1 MSGLKTKTSIVSHKN
16 ITKVMWYISVQLRS
30 LNNTMSMVSGVS
42 VQVSAF
48 WPLASI
54 LRLLASR
61 QGPDT

>member
-1 MSGLKTKTSIVSHKN
+1 VSHKN
-16 ITKVMWYISVQLRS
+16 ITKVVRYILVQLRS

-42 VQVSAF
+42 IQVSAF

-54 LRLLASR
+54 LPLLAGR

>member
-1 MSGLKTKTSIVSHKN
+1 VSHKN
-16 ITKVMWYISVQLRS
+16 IKKVVWYILVQFGS
-30 LNNTMSMVSGVS
+30 LNNTMSMVSGVPPKADS
-42 VQVSAF
+42 VSAF